1 MNKSIAIIAALPR
14 EVAALVKGWPR
25 SEAAR
30 NIFLWTG
37 GNAVVAC
44 AGMGATRAAL
54 ACEAAM
60 KAAPITTL
68 VSAGLA
74 GACDPAL
81 RIGDAVRASVVID
94 ANTGERFAADRSQ
107 QSSVIVTGGA
117 IASVREKQRLREAY
131 DAAAVDMEAATVAR
145 IAGAHGLQFRAIK
158 AISDEADFAMD
169 GLQRFATPDAQF
181 REVAF
186 AAYVAIRPHR
196 WGQAIALGRNSS
208 RAIRALNDALR
219 AEID

>member
-1 MNKSIAIIAALPR
+1 MSENIAIIAALPR
-14 EVAALVKGWPR
+14 EIAALVKGWQHC
-25 SEAAR
+25 EAAH
-30 NIFLWTG
+30 NVFLWTC

-54 ACEAAM
+54 ACEAAR
-60 KAAPITTL
+60 KAAPIATL
-68 VSAGLA
+68 ISAGLA

-81 RIGDAVRASVVID
+81 RVGDAVRGSVVID
-94 ANTGERFAADRSQ
+94 AKTGERFAAERSQ

-158 AISDEADFAMD
+158 AISDEAEFAMD
-169 GLQRFATPDAQF
+169 GLQRFATPDGQF

-186 AAYVAIRPHR
+186 AAYVAIRPQT
-196 WGQAIALGRNSS
+196 WGQAITLGRNSS